1 VSGPRAAIANNP
13 GRLVAS
19 RAVREGVGW
28 FTAPPSAAGAQP
40 MRQWLFTSARKG
52 ATIVAIALCL
62 VHVALADEPSPR
74 PEAPVAGIKPA
85 LQVLID
91 KSKVDLNEHHLE
103 LKASRDLAK
112 VTLRVTG
119 DSGAVLADVEREFSS
134 YPAGKPLVVQWTP
147 SSDEP
152 VVRIEV
158 FAYDM
163 DGYYKGIVVTPWA
176 VSIPHEEVNFRT
188 DSAQIDD
195 SERSKL
201 EASYA
206 KVTEALTKHTE
217 LRVTLFIAGHTDTVG
232 DASYNLRLSRQ
243 RAQAIAKWFRQ
254 RGLKIPI
261 GYEGFGEGGLLVKT
275 ADQVDEPRNRRADYI
290 LSVDEPVF
298 ASSGARPTWYR
309 VP

>member
-1 VSGPRAAIANNP
+1 MKHLDRARYGALAVVIALCPGHAARADEPGPQP
-13 GRLVAS
+13 DGR
-19 RAVREGVGW
+19 
-28 FTAPPSAAGAQP
+28 AAGA
-40 MRQWLFTSARKG
+40 R
-52 ATIVAIALCL
+52 
-62 VHVALADEPSPR
+62 
-74 PEAPVAGIKPA
+74 PA
-85 LQVLID
+85 LQVSID

-103 LKASRDLAK
+103 LKASRDLAR

-119 DSGAVLADVEREFSS
+119 DSGAVLADVERELSS
-134 YPAGKPLVVQWTP
+134 YPAGKPLVVQWNP
-147 SSDEP
+147 SSDET

-163 DGYYKGIVVTPWA
+163 DGYYRGIAITPWA
-176 VSIPHEEVNFRT
+176 VSVPHEEVNFRT

-195 SERSKL
+195 SEKPKL

-206 KVTEALTKHTE
+206 KVNEALARHAD

-243 RAQAIAKWFRQ
+243 RAQAIARWFRQ

-261 GYEGFGEGGLLVKT
+261 GYEGFGEGALLVKT
-275 ADQVDEPRNRRADYI
+275 ADEVDEPRNRRVDYI
-290 LSVDEPVF
+290 LALEEPVF
-298 ASSGARPTWYR
+298 KSSGARPTWYR